1 MRNSNMDTIKFLLAI
16 IAIILLWMVGFWQ
29 WIFALVGSV
38 LLFLGVLIEFI
49 FFNQETIGGIVGFL
63 IAIAVAGVIISPLLL
78 IFKKVKF
85 LKELKDKNS
94 RLYDG
99 MLVISAIVWTIVAVT
114 TYFWIAQGFQF

>member
-1 MRNSNMDTIKFLLAI
+1 MDTIKFLLAI